1 MALRRIQAMS
11 IVPRVMVKL
20 RNGDEKCPYCGTVF
34 GSPSMHPFDVAV
46 REEFRKRRSKA
57 AKKGW
62 AKRRKN
68 GLPHGQDRKRRAR

>member
-1 MALRRIQAMS
+1 MS
-11 IVPRVMVKL
+11 IVPRFTGS
-20 RNGDEKCPYCGTVF
+20 RCPTCGTSF
-34 GSPSMHPFDVAV
+34 APESMHPFDVAV